1 MTRRAG
7 PRSLRAGLVGRMA
20 GRLAERAA
28 TGVGR
33 VLARVSPATRL
44 VRDLA
49 SGLVPGPGD
58 HTRRLR
64 LEPFGAI
71 VQLVTPRALV
81 FVDRDRARSLG
92 AAPGPAPA
100 IWRDPADDGQV
111 GRAVLSAPLEAHLQ
125 LTNRCD
131 AGCRGCYTGAT
142 PQGAAGEQD
151 LAAWK
156 RSIDEL
162 AAMGVF
168 HVALGGGES
177 AILPWLGE
185 LADHA
190 RARGLVPN
198 LTTSGLSGLE
208 RLLDIADRFGQINVS
223 LDGLGAAYA
232 AVRGFDGFARADH
245 AIRALRARKR
255 EIGIN
260 VVITRATFD
269 QIDELFAYARRQRL
283 NEVELLRFKPAGR
296 GARAFAEL
304 ACSDAQHRRFLP
316 AVLAACRRHRVRA
329 RVDCSYTPMLAHH
342 RPDPALLASLA
353 VYGCTGG
360 DFLIG
365 MKPSGLVTACSFAAP
380 PAQRPRTGALRTYW
394 QEPGAFDAF
403 RQWRDAAEPCRS
415 CDYHA
420 LCRGG
425 CKVVSAHVLG
435 DARLPDPECPRVI
448 DWQRT
453 RDGAR
458 APTPG
463 DLS

>member
-1 MTRRAG
+1 MTRAAR
-7 PRSLRAGLVGRMA
+7 PRLTAMRERLSQRLNERLGRVMARVAPAARLARELATGLLPVLDA
-20 GRLAERAA
+20 GRDR
-28 TGVGR
+28 
-33 VLARVSPATRL
+33 
-44 VRDLA
+44 
-49 SGLVPGPGD
+49 
-58 HTRRLR
+58 TRRLR

-92 AAPGPAPA
+92 ATPDLASEV
-100 IWRDPADDGQV
+100 WRDPADDGQV
-111 GRAVLSAPLEAHLQ
+111 GRTVLSAPLEAHLQ

-142 PQGAAGEQD
+142 PAGAANEQD

-208 RLLDIADRFGQINVS
+208 NLLDITDRFGQINVS
-223 LDGLGAAYA
+223 LDGLGDAYA
-232 AVRGFDGFARADH
+232 AVRGFDGFARAQH

-260 VVITRATFD
+260 VVITRHNFD
-269 QIDELFAYARRQRL
+269 QIDELFAYARSERL

-296 GARAFAEL
+296 GARAFTDL
-304 ACSDAQHRRFLP
+304 TCSDAQHRGILP
-316 AVLAACRRHRVRA
+316 AVLAACRRRRVRA
-329 RVDCSYTPMLAHH
+329 RVDC
-342 RPDPALLASLA
+342 
-353 VYGCTGG
+353 
-360 DFLIG
+360 
-365 MKPSGLVTACSFAAP
+365 
-380 PAQRPRTGALRTYW
+380 
-394 QEPGAFDAF
+394 
-403 RQWRDAAEPCRS
+403 
-415 CDYHA
+415 
-420 LCRGG
+420 
-425 CKVVSAHVLG
+425 
-435 DARLPDPECPRVI
+435 
-448 DWQRT
+448 
-453 RDGAR
+453 
-458 APTPG
+458 
-463 DLS
+463 